1 MTSIS
6 DSIAE
11 LRKCQ
16 WYWGGISSRE
26 AEDLLATQPP
36 GTFLVRDSRNENY
49 IYSLTFK
56 TEDNIIHSRLAKYNG
71 YYCLGGPHSLIKS
84 QSIIQFI
91 EKTIEYSKNIRQHCL
106 LMHSNDHL
114 NNGAEQIF
122 LLYPLKRTNLM
133 PSLKYWCRIS
143 VRNHIVDV
151 GRIKSL
157 PIPIILQKYLMEKK
171 YLMIS

>member
-1 MTSIS
+1 MSSIF

-16 WYWGGISSRE
+16 WYWGSISSRE
-26 AEDLLATQPP
+26 AENLLAIEPP

-56 TEDNIIHSRLAKYNG
+56 TES
-71 YYCLGGPHSLIKS
+71 GPHSLIKS

-91 EKTIEYSKNIRQHCL
+91 EKTIEYSKNIQQHCL
-106 LMHSNDHL
+106 LMHSNNHL

-143 VRNHIVDV
+143 VRNYIHDV
-151 GRIKSL
+151 SKIKSFPL
-157 PIPIILQKYLMEKK
+157 PTVLQKYLMEKK